1 MIKLGT
7 HMFAGLLIESNI
19 KNGGLLMWM
28 ELYLSTIKIHPDF
41 LLPDVGKTHNI
52 GVNNAN
58 Y

>member
-1 MIKLGT
+1 MIKLSA
-7 HMFAGLLIESNI
+7 HMLAGLLIKSNI

-41 LLPDVGKTHNI
+41 LLPDVGKNCDI
-52 GVNNAN
+52 GENNAN

>member
-1 MIKLGT
+1 MIKLFT

>member
-1 MIKLGT
+1 MIKLFT
-7 HMFAGLLIESNI
+7 HMLAGLLIESNI

-41 LLPDVGKTHNI
+41 LLPDVGKNHNI

>member
-1 MIKLGT
+1 ML
-7 HMFAGLLIESNI
+7 AGLLIESNI

-28 ELYLSTIKIHPDF
+28 EFYLSTIKIHPDF

>member
-1 MIKLGT
+1 MIKLFT
-7 HMFAGLLIESNI
+7 HMLAGLLIESNI

-28 ELYLSTIKIHPDF
+28 EFYLSTIKIHPDF
-41 LLPDVGKTHNI
+41 LLPDVGKNRNI

>member
-1 MIKLGT
+1 MIKLFT
-7 HMFAGLLIESNI
+7 HMPAGLLIESNI

-41 LLPDVGKTHNI
+41 LLPDVGKNHDI
-52 GVNNAN
+52 GENNVN

>member
-1 MIKLGT
+1 ML
-7 HMFAGLLIESNI
+7 AGLLIESNI

-41 LLPDVGKTHNI
+41 LLPDVGKNRDI
-52 GVNNAN
+52 GENNAN

>member
-1 MIKLGT
+1 ML
-7 HMFAGLLIESNI
+7 AGLLIESNI

>member
-1 MIKLGT
+1 MIKLSA
-7 HMFAGLLIESNI
+7 HMLAGLLIESNI
-19 KNGGLLMWM
+19 KSGGLLMWM

-41 LLPDVGKTHNI
+41 LLPDVGKNRNI